1 MVFSLFKLLPGT
13 RIGGLQGYANYRT
26 IAPSPLS
33 DHATGVS
40 KGWFESC
47 QSSHPVCQ
55 THKLYI
61 LPSRVID
68 VRDPCRPR
76 VHIAKGE
83 SGQWAALSHC
93 WGNSVTKTLTTASI
107 DEMKDAISLASLPQ
121 NFRDAIT
128 ITQVMDI
135 PFLWIDSL
143 CILQDSTEDWRE
155 ESARMGDIYK
165 NSTITIAAT
174 NAERSSDG
182 FLRDRQPEA
191 RCALKFGAVEE
202 VSVIVRP
209 SIEWY
214 SSPEIVGPLTQ
225 RAWVLQERLL
235 PVRTLHVGGQQM
247 MWECRTELL
256 AEGYCDSDDVPEDQ
270 KPGEFKSLIRDGFHN
285 DSPSTL
291 VSNKPSVPHEADSS
305 TTSHLYP
312 NQDSIYNQ
320 WYRVV
325 EIYAH
330 LRLTNRTDRLPALAG
345 VAQQFQSLTHDTYL
359 SGIWKSELL
368 RGLQWSYIPPG
379 TMTRPVVPRAPSWSW
394 AALDRKSEELEDTNF
409 LFNLRATD
417 SYKYVPYANEPSLL
431 YYSHDLT
438 KYGCL
443 GGVSG
448 SLTLL
453 GLWRP
458 ASLGGSIDSV
468 PERFRL
474 SFPTTIRFHD
484 PPLHAGASL
493 DTNEVALDTMPLGC
507 LQLGHLN
514 YTGPGYPAEQ
524 FILAILL
531 QEVKDSGGHD
541 PRYVRI
547 GLVVIPKTADL
558 VEGWEKRSIEIL

>member
-1 MVFSLFKLLPGT
+1 M
-13 RIGGLQGYANYRT
+13 
-26 IAPSPLS
+26 
-33 DHATGVS
+33 
-40 KGWFESC
+40 
-47 QSSHPVCQ
+47 
-55 THKLYI
+55 
-61 LPSRVID
+61 ID